1 MTGRQHRVHQRHIRQ
16 RRAIFGL
23 VLVGLIVW
31 IGGATLGA
39 GPTSNAANAPAA
51 APLMEV
57 GRVHPAEGIPSLT
70 GNKPIFILT
79 LGSDAR
85 EGEPLAGERTD
96 AIHILAINPAK
107 KRASL
112 VGFPR
117 DSWVNIPGHGMDKI
131 NSAMTY
137 GGPELTTKVI
147 EGITGIQMD
156 YYALTGF
163 GGLQAM
169 IDGIH
174 GLTVD
179 VPTDMH
185 DQYSKTDFNA
195 GVQEL
200 NGHDVL
206 AFARDRHSLA
216 NGDFGRSENQGRVF
230 LAALAQFRKEFTKD
244 PSTLLTWVASGMQN
258 LTTDIPLSEILQ
270 LAFTAT
276 SINPKNVSN
285 AVVPA
290 HIGQNGAESIVNI
303 DPTAKALYGDLKND
317 GILQKEYKVPAL

>member
-1 MTGRQHRVHQRHIRQ
+1 VSVKR
-16 RRAIFGL
+16 RRALFGL
-23 VLVGLIVW
+23 VLAGLVLW
-31 IGGATLGA
+31 IAGATLGA
-39 GPTSNAANAPAA
+39 FSNSGPATASTSTS

-57 GRVHPAEGIPSLT
+57 GRAHPAEAVPSLT
-70 GNKPIFILT
+70 SNKPIFILV

-85 EGEPLAGERTD
+85 PGQPLTGERTD

-117 DSWVNIPGHGMDKI
+117 DSWVNIPGHGTDKI
-131 NSAMTY
+131 NAAMTY

-147 EGITGIQMD
+147 EGITGVHMD

-163 GGLQAM
+163 GGLEAM

-174 GLTVD
+174 GLTID
-179 VPTDMH
+179 VPYPMH
-185 DQYSKTDFNA
+185 DHYSKSDFNA
-195 GVQEL
+195 GPQHL

-206 AFARDRHSLA
+206 AFSRDRHSIP

-230 LAALAQFRKEFTKD
+230 IDALTQFRKEFSKD
-244 PSTLLTWVASGMQN
+244 PSSLLTWVGAGMQN
-258 LTTDIPLSEILQ
+258 LQTDIPLSEILQ
-270 LAFTAT
+270 LAFTCT

-285 AVVPA
+285 TVVPA
-290 HIGQNGAESIVNI
+290 HVGRAGAESIVNI
-303 DPTAKALYGDLKND
+303 DSSAKSLYKDLEND
-317 GILQKEYKVPAL
+317 GILQKDYKTPAL

>member
-1 MTGRQHRVHQRHIRQ
+1 MHQKRTRQ
-16 RRAIFGL
+16 RRAVLGL
-23 VLVGLIVW
+23 VAVGLVVW
-31 IGGATLGA
+31 IAGATIGI
-39 GPTSNAANAPAA
+39 GSSSRAADAPPAQA
-51 APLMEV
+51 APLLEV
-57 GRVHPAEGIPSLT
+57 GRVHPAEAVPSLT
-70 GNKPIFILT
+70 ANEPIFILT

-96 AIHILAINPAK
+96 AIHILALNPAK

-131 NSAMTY
+131 NAAMTY
-137 GGPELTTKVI
+137 GGPKLTTEVI
-147 EGITGIQMD
+147 EGITGITMD

-169 IDGIH
+169 IDGVH
-174 GLTVD
+174 GLTVN

-185 DQYSKTDFNA
+185 DQFSKTDFDA
-195 GVQEL
+195 GVHHL

-206 AFARDRHSLA
+206 AFSRDRHSLA

-230 LAALAQFRKEFTKD
+230 VAALTQFRKEFTKD
-244 PSTLLTWVASGMQN
+244 PSSLLTWVASGMQN
-258 LTTDIPLSEILQ
+258 LTTDIPLPEILQ

-276 SINPKNVSN
+276 SINPRNVSN

-290 HIGQNGAESIVNI
+290 HIGQNGVESIVNI
-303 DPTAKALYGDLKND
+303 DPSARTMYNDLKND
-317 GILQKEYKVPAL
+317 GILQKEYKTPTG